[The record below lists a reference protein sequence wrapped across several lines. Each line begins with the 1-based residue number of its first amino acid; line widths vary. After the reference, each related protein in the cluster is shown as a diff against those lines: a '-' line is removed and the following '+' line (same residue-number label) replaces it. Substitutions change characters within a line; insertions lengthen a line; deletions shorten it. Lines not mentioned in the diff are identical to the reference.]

1 MFIIN
6 SITSNII
13 DITTNMT
20 SNSNVDTN
28 NTNDN
33 DDSNDNNDNS
43 NILDEDKDRYGFFL
57 NDDHHKSLSMSPDIN
72 NSRKL
77 KEAERY
83 NNHCKIILILSC
95 SIIYLFLILISNY
108 YYYF

>member
-1 MFIIN
+1 MFIID

-13 DITTNMT
+13 NITTNMT
-20 SNSNVDTN
+20 TNTNIDSN

-33 DDSNDNNDNS
+33 DDNEKSNDSSNNNL
-43 NILDEDKDRYGFFL
+43 LDQDKDRYGFFL

-83 NNHCKIILILSC
+83 
-95 SIIYLFLILISNY
+95 
-108 YYYF
+108 